1 METAEQMEA
10 TAKLLRL
17 QIRYEKNHGKRAQKE
32 REARA
37 LETRAIQKRN
47 EEKFT

>member
-1 METAEQMEA
+1 MQSAEQMENM
-10 TAKLLRL
+10 AKLLRL
-17 QIRYEKNHGKRAQKE
+17 QAKHEKNHGKAAQKE
-32 REARA
+32 RDARD